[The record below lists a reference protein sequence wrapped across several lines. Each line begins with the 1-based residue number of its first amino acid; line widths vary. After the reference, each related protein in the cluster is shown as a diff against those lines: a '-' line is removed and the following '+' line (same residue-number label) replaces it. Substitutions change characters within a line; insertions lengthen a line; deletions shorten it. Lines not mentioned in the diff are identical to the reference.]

1 MFNRLRQ
8 NLSPK
13 IQPELIRYRIRLARI
28 LIITFFI
35 LLVGWLIAAL
45 ISKVILGAE
54 YSYPFALDIASIAVL
69 SLFGAGALWLTSH
82 QRLGSAGYLLA
93 STFFVSATLG
103 LVLFAQAFYVM
114 SATYLI
120 SIITA
125 GAIIGGGSTY
135 LFAFTGS
142 IAISLHWFNT
152 WGTGLNPASGFE
164 PASSLLILGSQIVLF
179 FGTAAILYSLSNQ
192 VQRTIDHL
200 HEQADRL
207 VDLAQT
213 DPLTGLPNRRY
224 FIEILEREFNR
235 ARRYHR
241 PLSLL
246 YLDLDEFKELNDRHG
261 HLFGDEILRGSSR
274 SLKSVL
280 RSTDLLARI
289 GGDEFAVLL
298 PETNLGDAQNVA
310 RKLRRALIAFG
321 QQISP
326 IVPPLTFCGGI
337 SQLRE
342 ADGSIDDMLAR
353 ADSAQ
358 YLAKDMGKDDTRTE
372 LDLESAP
379 RFDV

>member
-13 IQPELIRYRIRLARI
+13 IQPELIRYRIRLARVLI
-28 LIITFFI
+28 LTFFLLLGGW
-35 LLVGWLIAAL
+35 LLVGVV
-45 ISKVILGAE
+45 SKIFLGTE
-54 YSYPFALDIASIAVL
+54 RSYPIVLDIASIAVL
-69 SLFGAGALWLTSH
+69 SLLGAGALWLISH

-93 STFFVSATLG
+93 STFFVTATLG
-103 LVLFAQAFYVM
+103 LVLIPQAFYVM

-125 GAIIGGGSTY
+125 GAIIGGGSTF
-135 LFAFTGS
+135 LFAFIGS
-142 IAISLHWFNT
+142 IAISAHWINT
-152 WGTGLNPASGFE
+152 WGTTLNPASEFE
-164 PASSLLILGSQIVLF
+164 TASSLLILGSQIVLY

-235 ARRYHR
+235 ARRYQR
-241 PLSLL
+241 PLTLL

-261 HLFGDEILRGSSR
+261 HLFGDEILRGASR
-274 SLKSVL
+274 SLKAVL

-298 PETNLGDAQNVA
+298 PETNLGGAQNVSS
-310 RKLRRALIAFG
+310 KLRRALIAFG

-342 ADGSIDDMLAR
+342 ADTSIDDMLAR

-358 YLAKDMGKDDTRTE
+358 YLAKDMGKDDTKTE

-379 RFDV
+379 RFNA

>member
-1 MFNRLRQ
+1 MFNRLRR

-13 IQPELIRYRIRLARI
+13 IQPDLIRYRIRLARI
-28 LIITFFI
+28 LVFTFYSV
-35 LLVGWLIAAL
+35 LGGWLFTSL
-45 ISKVILGAE
+45 ISKVILAGQSQ
-54 YSYPFALDIASIAVL
+54 YTFLQDVVSIVVL
-69 SLFGAGALWLTSH
+69 SLLCTGALWLIS
-82 QRLGSAGYLLA
+82 QERLVSAGYLLA

-103 LVLFAQAFYVM
+103 LVLFPQAFYVM
-114 SATYLI
+114 SATYLVA
-120 SIITA
+120 IITS
-125 GAIIGGGSTY
+125 GAIIGGGSTF
-135 LFAFTGS
+135 LFALAGS
-142 IAISLHWFNT
+142 TAISIQWFKT
-152 WGTGLNPASGFE
+152 WGSPISPAIGFE
-164 PASSLLILGSQIVLF
+164 PATSILILGSQVVLF

-192 VQRTIDHL
+192 AQRTIDHL
-200 HEQADRL
+200 HEQAERL

-241 PLSLL
+241 PLTLL

-298 PETNLGDAQNVA
+298 PETNLGGAQNVA
-310 RKLRRALIAFG
+310 QKLRRALMAFG

-337 SQLRE
+337 SQMRE
-342 ADGSIDDMLAR
+342 ADSSIDDMLAR

-372 LDLESAP
+372 LDLENVP
-379 RFDV
+379 RVDA